1 MKKKGDH
8 IMCNSKLILGIT
20 TLITFGTLTF
30 IVPSTSIASNTT
42 SARTPSTWNKVSPN
56 DTQQRDGNLNKTTEN
71 GGVFVSGAEYK
82 PQRSKSTESKVR
94 EIHKKSGIKEDVIY
108 DLFDRGFT
116 NGQVKNIVIVK
127 IISGEE
133 IQDIADTY
141 SDTNKDLDL
150 LLNSYQISKSDFS
163 SKKSEIFD

>member
-1 MKKKGDH
+1 MF
-8 IMCNSKLILGIT
+8 NSKLLLGIT
-20 TLITFGTLTF
+20 TLTTFGTLIF
-30 IVPSTSIASNTT
+30 ISPSTSIASNNT
-42 SARTPSTWNKVSPN
+42 SSRTPSAWNKISPR

-108 DLFDRGFT
+108 NLFDRGFT
-116 NGQVKNIVIVK
+116 NEQVKNIIVVK
-127 IISGEE
+127 ILSGEE
-133 IQDIADTY
+133 ITDVADTY

-163 SKKSEIFD
+163 TKKSEIFD

>member
-1 MKKKGDH
+1 MH
-8 IMCNSKLILGIT
+8 NSKLLFGII
-20 TLITFGTLTF
+20 TLIAFSILTF
-30 IVPSTSIASNTT
+30 NSPSISNASSNT
-42 SARTPSTWNKVSPN
+42 SSRTPSTWNKVSPN

-141 SDTNKDLDL
+141 SDTNKNLDL

-163 SKKSEIFD
+163 SKKSEMFD